1 MAIAPGASA
10 TATSPLQVNGEILA
24 VRRAG
29 DYFVIVFAAPGVAQ
43 RTKPG
48 HFAAVAVGG
57 HPTAMLLRRSF
68 SIHQV
73 DTSGALGGTVEIVVD
88 AHGPGTKWLVERK
101 PGDSI
106 DVIAPLGRP
115 FSLPKEPTACVLV
128 GGGYGSAPLFML
140 ADQLRERGCRV
151 DLVLGAATA
160 SKLFG
165 VVDGRRRAST
175 LHITTDDGSSGTQGR
190 VTEVIEPILD
200 RHDGQVIYGCGPM
213 PMLAAIAGIAQR
225 RGIASQCAVEEA
237 MACGVGVCMTCVLP
251 VVGTDGVTRMVRS
264 CTDGP
269 VFFGEDVRWNDVGTV
284 PADCLGAPE
293 ASAPKAR
300 S

>member
-1 MAIAPGASA
+1 MTSNTDRERSKAGA
-10 TATSPLQVNGEILA
+10 LQVKGEILTI
-24 VRRAG
+24 RRAG
-29 DYFVIVFAAPGVAQ
+29 DYYVIVFAAPGVAQ
-43 RTKPG
+43 RTRPG

-57 HPTAMLLRRSF
+57 QPTAMLLRRSF

-73 DTSGALGGTVEIVVD
+73 DTAGALGGTVEIVVD
-88 AHGPGTKWLVERK
+88 AHGAGTKWLVERK

-115 FSLPKEPTACVLV
+115 FSLPKDPVSTILV

-140 ADQLRERGCRV
+140 ADRLRERGCRV

-165 VVDGRRRAST
+165 VVDGRRRASA
-175 LHITTDDGSSGTQGR
+175 LHVTTDDGSMGTKGR
-190 VTEVIEPILD
+190 VTAVLDRILD
-200 RHDGQVIYGCGPM
+200 DYDGQVIYGCGPM
-213 PMLAAIAGIAQR
+213 PMLSAIAEIAQN
-225 RGIASQCAVEEA
+225 RGIASQTAVEEA

-251 VVGTDGVTRMVRS
+251 VRGTDGITRMVRS

-269 VFFGEDVRWNDVGTV
+269 VFFGEDVRWSDVGTV
-284 PADCLGAPE
+284 PTDCLGAPIAQPE
-293 ASAPKAR
+293 SSK
-300 S
+300 